1 MKTAELLEELKGHGL
16 YVFSIYDAAKLMQ
29 KSIAYAS
36 LFLSKSKEFVR
47 IEKGKYAIK
56 DTDPFIVASNILY
69 PSYLSLASAM
79 RFYDL
84 IDQNIV
90 KYSVISVKRHASIL
104 FSGSI
109 IEFKHI
115 KRERFFGYAKKDN
128 VYVAEVEK
136 LFIDCI
142 YFGAPDF
149 AMVLEALKYAI
160 DSKSIDLKRMQEY
173 IIAFNSKSLVNKMG
187 FLLGLA
193 GVEANEIFGKGRKG
207 YVRISGLGK
216 SGIDKKWMVKYD

>member
-1 MKTAELLEELKGHGL
+1 MKTTELLEELKGHGL

-56 DTDPFIVASNILY
+56 GTDPFIVASNILY

-90 KYSVISVKRHASIL
+90 KYSVISVKRHADVL
-104 FSGSI
+104 FNGSR
-109 IEFKHI
+109 IEFKYI
-115 KRERFFGYAKKDN
+115 KMERFFGYTKKDN
-128 VYVAEVEK
+128 VYVAEIEK
-136 LFIDCI
+136 LFIDSV
-142 YFGAPDF
+142 YFGTPDF
-149 AMVLEALKYAI
+149 ATVLEALKYAI
-160 DSKSIDLKRMQEY
+160 DSKNIDLKRMQEY
-173 IIAFNSKSLVNKMG
+173 VIAFNDKSLINKIG
-187 FLLGLA
+187 FL
-193 GVEANEIFGKGRKG
+193 GKGRKG
-207 YVRISGLGK
+207 YVHISGFGK
-216 SGIDKKWMVKYD
+216 SGIDRKWLVKYD

>member
-1 MKTAELLEELKGHGL
+1 MKTTELLEELKGHGL

-56 DTDPFIVASNILY
+56 GTDPFIVASNILY

-90 KYSVISVKRHASIL
+90 KYSVISVKRHADVL
-104 FSGSI
+104 FNGSR
-109 IEFKHI
+109 IEFNYI
-115 KRERFFGYAKKDN
+115 KRERFFGYTKKDN
-128 VYVAEVEK
+128 VYVAEIEK
-136 LFIDCI
+136 LFIDSV
-142 YFGAPDF
+142 YFGTPDF
-149 AMVLEALKYAI
+149 ATVLEALKYAI
-160 DSKSIDLKRMQEY
+160 DSKNIDLKRMQEY
-173 IIAFNSKSLVNKMG
+173 VIAFNDKSLINKIG
-187 FLLGLA
+187 FLLSLA

-207 YVRISGLGK
+207 YVHISGLGK
-216 SGIDKKWMVKYD
+216 SGIDRKWLVKYD

>member
-1 MKTAELLEELKGHGL
+1 MKTTELVETLKSHGF

-47 IEKGKYAIK
+47 IEKGKYALK
-56 DTDPFIVASNILY
+56 GTDPFIVASNILY

-90 KYSVISVKRHASIL
+90 KYSVVSVKRHANVSFNGL
-104 FSGSI
+104 S
-109 IEFKHI
+109 IEFRRMK
-115 KRERFFGYAKKDN
+115 KERFFGYTKIDN
-128 VYVAEVEK
+128 AYVAEVEK
-136 LFIDCI
+136 LFIDCV
-142 YFGAPDF
+142 YFGMPDF
-149 AMVLEALKYAI
+149 STTLEALEYAI
-160 DSKSIDLKRMQEY
+160 DNKKIDLKKIQEY
-173 IIAFNSKSLVNKMG
+173 TIAFDDKSLVNKLG

-193 GVEANEIFGKGRKG
+193 GIEAGELLGKGRKA